1 MVSRSTYLSR
11 QQQAWNCSVERAGEK
26 RRDRVSVESLS
37 NEQDK
42 CTESQTIELRPEIKR
57 FESESKANK
66 KRGLPVVEDMQ
77 TAELSVAFAEHEEE
91 GITEVDEFGH

>member
-1 MVSRSTYLSR
+1 MNRTSASKSEAK
-11 QQQAWNCSVERAGEK
+11 QSNGDPNQANR
-26 RRDRVSVESLS
+26 
-37 NEQDK
+37 
-42 CTESQTIELRPEIKR
+42 KR
-57 FESESKANK
+57 FESESKANE